1 MEQAVESFS
10 KLNTTLDKVEG
21 ESETVVAG
29 NGFVVRLV
37 EDVAAGKMTIPYAEL
52 LELLKAE
59 LEKDPKKV
67 ARDLLELIQPT
78 KCLPTLISWFTRK

>member
-10 KLNTTLDKVEG
+10 KVNSTLDKVEG
-21 ESETVVAG
+21 ESETVAVG
-29 NGFVVRLV
+29 NNFVVRLV
-37 EDVAAGKMTIPYAEL
+37 EDVAGKVTIPYAEL

-67 ARDLLELIQPT
+67 ARDLLDLIQPAT
-78 KCLPTLISWFTRK
+78 CLPALLSWFTRK